1 MLNRKLKIPI
11 VVQPSVR
18 GHSKMTSRTQGG
30 VGVSEIVTKRD
41 RNSRGG
47 G

>member
-1 MLNRKLKIPI
+1 MVNLLLITTNLYSIAT
-11 VVQPSVR
+11 R